1 MLGRAAVINAVY
13 ERIERIGSS
22 QRNGTYTHRRRKIKG
37 KSVGGQ

>member
-22 QRNGTYTHRRRKIKG
+22 QEAARILIGAE
-37 KSVGGQ
+37 KSRTNQ